1 MSERSWRIIP
11 GTALGWWAV
20 GLIIAMPFL
29 FLIGSSFSNSLYELV
44 PSGKTLLADISA
56 RPFLALT
63 MLAGM
68 AAGIAAFIIGLF
80 AIFKP
85 KEKAL
90 LVYLST
96 VIGGLLILFLIA
108 EVAFPH

>member
-1 MSERSWRIIP
+1 MSERSWEIKP

-29 FLIGSSFSNSLYELV
+29 FLIGSSLSNSLYEFI

-68 AAGIAAFIIGLF
+68 AAGIGAFITGLLT
-80 AIFKP
+80 IFKH